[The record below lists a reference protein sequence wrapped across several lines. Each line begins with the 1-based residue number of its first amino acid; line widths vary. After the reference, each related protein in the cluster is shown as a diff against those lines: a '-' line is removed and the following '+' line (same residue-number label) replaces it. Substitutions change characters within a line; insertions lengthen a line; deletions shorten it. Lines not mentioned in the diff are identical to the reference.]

1 MNRVCVACIALSA
14 LMIVMAVHAE
24 EVPDR
29 YLDRMQKAAPAKA
42 PAAPK
47 QPRKLLVFS
56 LCKGFYH
63 SVIPLGQAAFVEM
76 GRKSGAYEAVVSDDI
91 AQFEPEN
98 LKQFDAVL
106 FNNSTGELFMPPQEE
121 FEKMS
126 EEEKQKAEAYDALL
140 KKSLLDFVK
149 NGKGIVGIH
158 AATDAFYQWPAYGE
172 MMGGYFDGHPW
183 NERVG
188 IKIDDPDSPI
198 NAAFNGQGF
207 LVADE
212 IYQFRDYSRETHRV
226 LLSLDVE
233 QTDMTK
239 DGIKRADKD
248 FAISMIREYEGGRV
262 FYCAFGHRDRIFY
275 TEDILEHMLA
285 GIQFAL
291 GDLEADTTPGTK
303 KD

>member
-1 MNRVCVACIALSA
+1 MIGIGRLACVALSA
-14 LMIVMAVHAE
+14 LLTAMTVRAQ
-24 EVPDR
+24 EVPER
-29 YLDRMQKAAPAKA
+29 YLERMQKALPDKA
-42 PAAPK
+42 RATPK

-56 LCKGFYH
+56 LCKGFHH
-63 SVIPLGQAAFVEM
+63 SVIPFGQATFVEM
-76 GRKSGAYEAVVSDDI
+76 GKKSGAFEAVVSDGI

-106 FNNSTGELFMPPQEE
+106 FNNSTGEAFMPPKEK
-121 FEKMS
+121 FDKMS
-126 EEEKQKAEAYDALL
+126 EEERKKAEAYDAHL

-149 NGKGIVGIH
+149 SGKGLVGIH

-188 IKIDDPDSPI
+188 IKIDAPDSPI
-198 NAAFNGQGF
+198 NAAFKGKGF

-212 IYQFRDYSRETHRV
+212 IYQLRDYSRETHRV
-226 LLSLDVE
+226 LLSLDVA

-248 FAISMIREYEGGRV
+248 FVISMIREYGGGRI
-262 FYCAFGHRDRIFY
+262 FYCALGHRSRIFY
-275 TEDILEHMLA
+275 TKEILDHMLA

-291 GDLEADTTPGTK
+291 GDLAADATPGTN
-303 KD
+303 